1 MSSVVI
7 HIAHTVGGGSTY
19 NRVALRGHPVAFSYS
34 SVTTRKGDADD
45 GGVHSVGGTDISDG
59 SITMSIDA
67 ANDLKNKYRSVL
79 KYVKT
84 LPSSHNWLRYIKEK
98 VNRCMDA

>member
-7 HIAHTVGGGSTY
+7 HIAYTVGGGSTY
-19 NRVALRGHPVAFSYS
+19 NRVALRGHTVSYSYS

-45 GGVHSVGGTDISDG
+45 DVHSVGGTNISDG
-59 SITMSIDA
+59 STTMSIDA

-98 VNRCMDA
+98 VDGCMDG